1 MILRTAA
8 ALTILALSCSAADA
22 VKLTRVYPN
31 MTLDKPTSV
40 VVPPDGT
47 GRMFLVQQ
55 RGLILQLPKDDAAKE
70 GKVFLDFTQKGMEA
84 KDGKFEEGL
93 LGLAFHPEFKTN
105 GKFYIAYSM
114 QDMKRTVYAEMK
126 VSATDPD
133 VADISTERVL
143 LEIPLPYWNHHCG
156 NIAFGPDGMLYIPV
170 GDGGGKPGGDPL
182 RHVQNL
188 FSMNGKVLRID
199 VNRTQGS
206 RQYGIPADNPF
217 VGKEAAREEV
227 YAYGFRN
234 PWGISFDQEGNFW
247 LADVGQMLWEEVNLV
262 EKGGNYGWSWR
273 EGKAEYADRVAAGEK
288 QPEGT
293 AWVDPVHVYDHSQ
306 GISITG
312 GFVYRGSKLSN
323 FKGAYVYGDWGYGN
337 IWMLRYDKAAKA
349 VKSNDLILEKK
360 FDAKGKG
367 LVRPSAF
374 CEDANN
380 EVLVLDWNG
389 MIYRLDPV

>member
-1 MILRTAA
+1 MSLRSTTAA
-8 ALTILALSCSAADA
+8 LCLLASLCSAQDK

-31 MTLDKPTSV
+31 LALDKPTSV
-40 VVPPDGT
+40 VVPPDGS

-55 RGLILQLPKDDAAKE
+55 RGLIMELPKDDAAKE
-70 GKVFLDFTQKGMEA
+70 SKVFLDLTTRGMEA

-93 LGLAFHPEFKTN
+93 LGLAFHPQFKDN
-105 GKFYIAYSM
+105 RKFYIAYSM
-114 QDMKRTVYAEMK
+114 QDMKRTVYAEMQ
-126 VSATDPD
+126 VSATDPT
-133 VADISTERVL
+133 VADPSTERVL

-188 FSMNGKVLRID
+188 FSLNGKVLRID
-199 VNRTQGS
+199 VNRTQGN

-227 YAYGFRN
+227 WAYGFRN
-234 PWGISFDQEGNFW
+234 PWGISFDEAGNFW

-273 EGKAEYADRVAAGEK
+273 EGKADYVDRAGEK
-288 QPEGT
+288 QPEGVT
-293 AWVDPVHVYDHSQ
+293 WTDPVHVYDHSQ

-312 GFVYRGSKLSN
+312 GFVYRGKALSQYA
-323 FKGAYVYGDWGYGN
+323 GAYVYGDWGYGN
-337 IWMLRYDKAAKA
+337 IWMLRYDKGSKT
-349 VKSNDLILEKK
+349 VNSNDLILEKK

-374 CEDANN
+374 CEDANK
-380 EVLVLDWNG
+380 EILVLDWNG
-389 MIYRLDPV
+389 MIYRLDPA